1 MLHSSH
7 TVRDILH
14 YGEEFRHAIL
24 RTYVNKRIHPK
35 WNYWKNIKDNLMDTN
50 LRAEIDRLHA
60 QVCNGLADP
69 NRIFIL
75 YTLADNAYNVS
86 DLAKAIELP
95 QSTVSRHL
103 KILRDR
109 GMVIAQRDGQS
120 VFYSLTDERII
131 QALDLLRAM
140 LASSLE
146 SQGQLARSVNQ
157 NT

>member
-1 MLHSSH
+1 
-7 TVRDILH
+7 
-14 YGEEFRHAIL
+14 
-24 RTYVNKRIHPK
+24 
-35 WNYWKNIKDNLMDTN
+35 MDTN

-69 NRIFIL
+69 NRILIL
-75 YTLADNAYNVS
+75 YTVADNEYNVS
-86 DLAKAIELP
+86 DLAKRVELP

-109 GMVIAQRDGQS
+109 GTVTAQRNGQS
-120 VFYSLTDERII
+120 VFYSLTDDRII

-146 SQGQLARSVNQ
+146 SQGELARSVTQ
-157 NT
+157 NNLSN